1 MSVRSRWIEAVER
14 LGGDGDTAGK
24 AVRDLETRYN
34 EPHRRYHDLAHA
46 HSVAR
51 HADELAQA
59 LSTEDRALI
68 VLAACAH
75 DVIYDA
81 KPGDD
86 ERRSAEWARDWLTRA
101 GLAASHIDRV
111 SQLILT
117 TLSHDAAPEDVLATA
132 LLDADLAT
140 LGASEDVYDQY
151 ARNVREE
158 FKYVDD
164 EAWTSGRAAV
174 LEKLLAKDP
183 LFRSPA
189 ARLRWEASA
198 RANLTRELTRWRQPA
213 TDLG

>member
-1 MSVRSRWIEAVER
+1 MRSRWAEAVER
-14 LGGDGDTAGK
+14 LGGSAEV
-24 AVRDLETRYN
+24 AQEALRDLETRYN
-34 EPHRRYHDLAHA
+34 EPHRRYHNLAHA

-51 HADELAQA
+51 HADELAHG

-68 VLAACAH
+68 ALAACAH

-101 GLAASHIDRV
+101 GLAADHVDRV
-111 SQLILT
+111 QELILT
-117 TLSHDAAPEDVLATA
+117 TLSHDAPADDLSATA

-140 LGASEDVYDQY
+140 LGASEDVYEQY
-151 ARNVREE
+151 ARDVREE
-158 FKYVDD
+158 FKHVDD
-164 EAWTSGRAAV
+164 QAWTAGRAAV

-183 LFRSPA
+183 LFRGTA
-189 ARLRWEASA
+189 ARGAWEATA
-198 RANLTRELTRWRQPA
+198 RANLTRELTRWRRPA

>member
-14 LGGDGDTAGK
+14 LGGSVEVAEK
-24 AVRDLETRYN
+24 AARDLENRYN

-51 HADELAQA
+51 HADRLARA

-68 VLAACAH
+68 TLAACAH

-101 GLAASHIDRV
+101 GLVARHVARV
-111 SQLILT
+111 EELILT
-117 TLSHDAAPEDVLATA
+117 TLSHDAPAEDQGATA

-151 ARNVREE
+151 ARDVREE
-158 FKYVDD
+158 FKHVDD
-164 EAWTSGRAAV
+164 QAWTVGRAAV

-189 ARLRWEASA
+189 ARAEWDAAA
-198 RANLTRELTRWRQPA
+198 RANLTRELTRWRRPA